1 MAEALK
7 IDDWK
12 NPLGAPDA
20 KTALGSTTEP
30 TKPATPD
37 KTESPKPGGVIAAS
51 SEIGKGAE
59 EASRKIAAY
68 EAEAG
73 KLTPPQLKPVPPP
86 TPKVTDPIEVFGS
99 AAMIFAGL
107 GSMLSRR
114 HMTTALNAAT
124 AVMNS
129 FKANDTAATEQA
141 YKVWQAETQNALQV
155 ADFQSKAYNAALG
168 NILRRESQAEKE
180 GVAKDKTAEAR
191 VKALSYAFS
200 DPIMAQELERGGI
213 DAAAKLQQARQDKV
227 DDAAKAAREI
237 EPKYQGAL
245 AMKNAMADPAWATS
259 DNQGKAD
266 LLLKYGHPEAVK
278 AVEAARKKNAASGL
292 GAEIT
297 EDERETARAIAN
309 YAVKP
314 PTSGRNNYARIM
326 AEVSRINP
334 EYRMGQYGIPE
345 SVEKHWVDP
354 NAAGGKQIQSFDRV
368 AQHLGV
374 MEGLIDAMNN
384 GNYPAFNAI
393 ANRASIAVGATPV
406 TNFETAKQIVMN
418 EVLKATSGVA
428 GTGEDRE
435 KAQEALRNSASP
447 EQLHQA
453 LDLIKDLIGGGLQ
466 SSQSLYS
473 AGTNKPP
480 SEFMKLLSP
489 ETQKVFAKQLH
500 KPGGAE
506 SGAKTEP
513 GRAETKTTPAVDA
526 PPAEAVEDLRKMKDD
541 PEARQQF
548 DDVFGAGAADAAL
561 GGK

>member
-51 SEIGKGAE
+51 NEIGKGAE

-180 GVAKDKTAEAR
+180 GVAKDKTAEAH

-213 DAAAKLQQARQDKV
+213 DAAVKLQQARQDKV

-237 EPKYQGAL
+237 EPKYQGAM

-266 LLLKYGHPEAVK
+266 LLLKYGHPEAIK
-278 AVEAARKKNAASGL
+278 AMEKRAASNLNSPLSEGEDAQVNAIL
-292 GAEIT
+292 AYAEPLPRGSSTQAQRI
-297 EDERETARAIAN
+297 AQAVAQRAGPEFVASDYGNTSKIKLHWTDPQF
-309 YAVKP
+309 KP
-314 PTSGRNNYARIM
+314 A
-326 AEVSRINP
+326 A
-334 EYRMGQYGIPE
+334 QLA
-345 SVEKHWVDP
+345 SV
-354 NAAGGKQIQSFDRV
+354 DRA
-368 AQHLGV
+368 AQHLDVLKEAYDKLGNV
-374 MEGLIDAMNN
+374 DPQRVNAVVNWAKTQFGDAAVTGLDA
-384 GNYPAFNAI
+384 A
-393 ANRASIAVGATPV
+393 R
-406 TNFETAKQIVMN
+406 QIVMN
-418 EVLKATSGVA
+418 EIVKATSGVA
-428 GTGEDRE
+428 GTGEDRD
-435 KAQEALRNSASP
+435 KAQGLMSDKLSPPQAAEAMNVMNKLITGSLEVSKQQFMTGAKASAAEFDKLVS
-447 EQLHQA
+447 ERTRQKFLHQ
-453 LDLIKDLIGGGLQ
+453 GE
-466 SSQSLYS
+466 
-473 AGTNKPP
+473 KP
-480 SEFMKLLSP
+480 KP
-489 ETQKVFAKQLH
+489 E
-500 KPGGAE
+500 P
-506 SGAKTEP
+506 EP
-513 GRAETKTTPAVDA
+513 GRAETKTTPAEDW
-526 PPAEAVEDLRKMKDD
+526 PPAEMVEKLRKMKDD
-541 PEARQQF
+541 PKARQQF